1 MKNVAASVRARLG
14 KQSKAEGQ
22 TLDFLIERFAI
33 GRLFWRLSRSQY
45 AKLFVLKG
53 AQLFCLWENN
63 PHRPTR
69 DIDFLGFGDSS
80 PEAVKAV
87 FTEIFSASADP
98 DDGLEWG
105 RPTAS
110 PIRDDQRYG
119 GVRVTVQVSLAG
131 ARVQIQIDVGFG
143 DAITPKA
150 EEHRWRDLLGYPEA
164 RLLTYPPETVIAEK
178 LEAAVQLD
186 INNSR
191 MKDFYDLDW
200 LGRYREF
207 DFATLCEAIRNT
219 FERRGTTLPREPP
232 FALTQEFA
240 TDSTKQVQWKAFLRK
255 NKLDGTSLEDLITRL
270 SLFLLPVLT
279 EKDRHLAWHP
289 DSGWTDQE
297 SSGPTTSAP

>member
-1 MKNVAASVRARLG
+1 MKNIAASVRARLG
-14 KQSKAEGQ
+14 NRSKAEGQ
-22 TLDFLIERFAI
+22 TLDFLIERFAM
-33 GRLFWRLSRSQY
+33 GRLFWRLSRSPY
-45 AKLFVLKG
+45 ANLFVLKG
-53 AQLFCLWENN
+53 AQLFGLWENN

-87 FTEIFSASADP
+87 FTEILSAPADP
-98 DDGLEWG
+98 ADGLEWG
-105 RPTAS
+105 TLAAG

-119 GVRVTVQVSLAG
+119 GVRLTVQASLAG

-150 EEHRWRDLLGYPEA
+150 EEHRWSDLLDYPEA

-186 INNSR
+186 IANSR

-200 LGRYREF
+200 LCRHREF
-207 DFATLCEAIRNT
+207 DFATLRAAIHNT
-219 FERRGTTLPREPP
+219 FARRGTTLPQDTP

-240 TDSTKQVQWKAFLRK
+240 TDSTKQIQWKAFLRK
-255 NKLDGTSLEDLITRL
+255 NKLEGTSFEDLIARL
-270 SLFLLPVLT
+270 SLFLLPVLAG
-279 EKDRHLAWHP
+279 EDRHLAWHP
-289 DSGWTDQE
+289 SEGWTD
-297 SSGPTTSAP
+297 SPS

>member
-1 MKNVAASVRARLG
+1 MKNVAASVRALLG

-22 TLDFLIERFAI
+22 TLDFLIERFAM

-45 AKLFVLKG
+45 ADLFVLKG

-87 FTEIFSASADP
+87 FTEILSTSADP

-105 RPTAS
+105 MPAAS
-110 PIRDDQRYG
+110 SIRDDQRYG
-119 GVRVTVQVSLAG
+119 GVRLTVQVSLAG
-131 ARVQIQIDVGFG
+131 ARVHIQIDVGFG
-143 DAITPKA
+143 DAITPQA
-150 EEHRWRDLLGYPEA
+150 EEHRWRDLLDYPEA
-164 RLLTYPPETVIAEK
+164 RLLTYPAETVIAEK

-200 LGRYREF
+200 LGCHREF
-207 DFATLCEAIRNT
+207 DFATLRAAIHNT
-219 FERRGTTLPREPP
+219 FERRGTTLPRDTP

-240 TDSTKQVQWKAFLRK
+240 TDPTKQVQWKAFLRK
-255 NKLDGTSLEDLITRL
+255 NKLNSTSFEDLITRL
-270 SLFLLPVLT
+270 GVFLLPVLAG
-279 EKDRHLAWHP
+279 KSSHLTWHP
-289 DSGWTDQE
+289 DSGWAD
-297 SSGPTTSAP
+297 

>member
-14 KQSKAEGQ
+14 QQSKAEGQ

-33 GRLFWRLSRSQY
+33 GRLFWRLSRSTY
-45 AKLFVLKG
+45 ANLFVLKG

-87 FTEIFSASADP
+87 FTEILSATVDP
-98 DDGLEWG
+98 NDGLEWG
-105 RPTAS
+105 ALTAG

-119 GVRVTVQVSLAG
+119 GVRVNVQVSLAG
-131 ARVQIQIDVGFG
+131 ARVRIQIDVGFG

-150 EEHRWRDLLGYPEA
+150 EEHQWNDLLDYPEA

-186 INNSR
+186 IDNSR

-200 LGRYREF
+200 LGRHREF
-207 DFATLCEAIRNT
+207 YFATLRAAIINT
-219 FERRGTTLPREPP
+219 FERRGTTLARDTP

-240 TDSTKQVQWKAFLRK
+240 TDSTKQIQWKAFLRK
-255 NKLDGTSLEDLITRL
+255 NKLEGTSFEDLITRL
-270 SLFLLPVLT
+270 SIFLVPVLL
-279 EKDRHLAWHP
+279 ENVHDKHWHP
-289 DSGWTDQE
+289 SEGWRDS
-297 SSGPTTSAP
+297 SS

>member
-1 MKNVAASVRARLG
+1 MKNVSASVRARLG

-22 TLDFLIERFAI
+22 TLDFLIERFAM
-33 GRLFWRLSRSQY
+33 GRLLWRLSRSPY
-45 AKLFVLKG
+45 ADLFVLKG

-87 FTEIFSASADP
+87 FTEILSSPADP

-105 RPTAS
+105 TPAAG

-119 GVRVTVQVSLAG
+119 GVRVTIQVSLAG

-143 DAITPKA
+143 DAITPQA
-150 EEHRWRDLLGYPEA
+150 EEHRWSDLLDYPEA

-200 LGRYREF
+200 LGRHREF
-207 DFATLCEAIRNT
+207 DFATLRAAIVNT
-219 FERRGTTLPREPP
+219 FERRGTTLPRVTP

-240 TDSTKQVQWKAFLRK
+240 TDPTKQVQWKAFLRK
-255 NKLDGTSLEDLITRL
+255 NKLNGTSLENLITRL
-270 SLFLLPVLT
+270 SLFLLPVLA
-279 EKDRHLAWHP
+279 ENGSHLTWHP
-289 DSGWTDQE
+289 DSGWID
-297 SSGPTTSAP
+297 

>member
-14 KQSKAEGQ
+14 QQSKAEGQ

-33 GRLFWRLSRSQY
+33 GRLFWRLSRSRY
-45 AKLFVLKG
+45 ANLFVLKG

-87 FTEIFSASADP
+87 FTEILSATVDP
-98 DDGLEWG
+98 NDGLEWG
-105 RPTAS
+105 ALTAG

-119 GVRVTVQVSLAG
+119 GVRVNVQVSLAG
-131 ARVQIQIDVGFG
+131 ARVRIQIDVGFG

-150 EEHRWRDLLGYPEA
+150 EEHQWHDLLDYPEA
-164 RLLTYPPETVIAEK
+164 QLLTYPPETVIAEK

-186 INNSR
+186 IDNSR

-200 LGRYREF
+200 LGRHREF
-207 DFATLCEAIRNT
+207 DFATLHAAIINT
-219 FERRGTTLPREPP
+219 FECRGTTLPRDTP

-240 TDSTKQVQWKAFLRK
+240 TDSTKQIQWKAFLRK
-255 NKLDGTSLEDLITRL
+255 NKLEGTSFDGLITRL
-270 SLFLLPVLT
+270 SVFLVPVLL
-279 EKDRHLAWHP
+279 ENVHDKQWQPSEGGR
-289 DSGWTDQE
+289 DSP
-297 SSGPTTSAP
+297 S